1 MLSALFA
8 GSQYPTYLVFVAVF
22 VAGLLTAVLMPAFIR
37 VMRKDGI
44 GQQVRADGPQ
54 THLVKQ
60 GTPTMGGVIMLV
72 GLLLT
77 TVLLARW
84 TPDLILCICATVGT
98 GLLGL
103 LDDVESVSHGRSLGL
118 TPSQKMAGL
127 IVISVAFCL
136 LAVNWVGIAPTITF
150 PGGLTVDLGVLAMQI
165 GPVSVPWLYVFFV
178 FLMLAGL
185 SNAVN
190 LTDGLDGLAGGTV
203 MVVMLAMAMVAF
215 SYDEI
220 NLAVFAGAAAG
231 ACVGFLWHNCYPASI
246 FMGDTGSLALGA
258 AFAALAI
265 LTKTEVTS
273 LVMGGLFICE
283 ALSVM
288 MQVISFKTT
297 GKRIFLMAPLH
308 HHFEKKGWSE
318 TKVVIRFLDR
328 ERHVRC
334 RGLCA
339 VLPASIA
346 RCARIGR
353 WYVGA
358 AVPWAASAVL
368 QGGNGHV

>member
-84 TPDLILCICATVGT
+84 TPDLILCVCATVGT

-150 PGGLTVDLGVLAMQI
+150 PGGFTVDLGVLTTQI

-288 MQVISFKTT
+288 MQVISFKST

-318 TKVVIRFLDR
+318 TKVVIRFWI
-328 ERHVRC
+328 VS
-334 RGLCA
+334 A
-339 VLPASIA
+339 MF
-346 RCARIGR
+346 
-353 WYVGA
+353 A
-358 AVPWAASAVL
+358 AVGFAL
-368 QGGNGHV
+368 YFQLR

>member
-84 TPDLILCICATVGT
+84 TPDLILCVCATVGT

-150 PGGLTVDLGVLAMQI
+150 PGGFTVDLGVLATQV
-165 GPVSVPWLYVFFV
+165 GPVSVPWFYVFFV

-288 MQVISFKTT
+288 MQVISFKST

-318 TKVVIRFLDR
+318 TKVVIRFWI
-328 ERHVRC
+328 VS
-334 RGLCA
+334 A
-339 VLPASIA
+339 MF
-346 RCARIGR
+346 
-353 WYVGA
+353 A
-358 AVPWAASAVL
+358 AVGFAL
-368 QGGNGHV
+368 YFQLR

>member
-84 TPDLILCICATVGT
+84 TPDLILCVCATVGT

-150 PGGLTVDLGVLAMQI
+150 PGGLTVDLGVLSTQI
-165 GPVSVPWLYVFFV
+165 GPVSMPWLYVLFV

-288 MQVISFKTT
+288 MQVISFKST

-318 TKVVIRFLDR
+318 TKVVIRFWI
-328 ERHVRC
+328 VS
-334 RGLCA
+334 A
-339 VLPASIA
+339 MF
-346 RCARIGR
+346 
-353 WYVGA
+353 A
-358 AVPWAASAVL
+358 AVGFAL
-368 QGGNGHV
+368 YFQLR